1 MTARKAGALIDDA
14 KRWHSIDWKAAQR
27 NVRRL
32 QMRIAKAV
40 TEGKPGKVKATAA
53 KGEHAFSVK
62 HKEKKKKTRPRIYQV
77 IKLSKIGIKRYVKV
91 RAHANPYLKE
101 FGGYFYKHRHDKKA
115 RIALTWGDVNNRDT
129 QGTFLPILLGNVDS
143 P

>member
-40 TEGKPGKVKATAA
+40 TLPRHGVMLTTGILNKGNLLKCLSRYDGKLSCAVLRGLGTGNSPLLPDP
-53 KGEHAFSVK
+53 GEHQKRHATMITVK
-62 HKEKKKKTRPRIYQV
+62 EEH
-77 IKLSKIGIKRYVKV
+77 S
-91 RAHANPYLKE
+91 
-101 FGGYFYKHRHDKKA
+101 F
-115 RIALTWGDVNNRDT
+115 
-129 QGTFLPILLGNVDS
+129 
-143 P
+143 